1 MLVFFKSLNITIMTE
16 EEKTVLL
23 NSFIKDYPSS
33 TSADWQT
40 FILAVGRTLDYLSSK
55 EELTKVINSAQ

>member
-1 MLVFFKSLNITIMTE
+1 MTE